1 MKILNWSMKES
12 EKIISGSL
20 RKNMHKIEDNLFTER
35 IVKMHLSRQQ
45 NPVYKPFLN
54 FGSLIIG
61 ISSVII
67 SIGLILLMR
76 TKILSVD
83 YFIFKEQYGLILLII
98 SLIFL
103 ISNWI
108 EYFPATKNK
117 ITGKI

>member
-1 MKILNWSMKES
+1 MEES
-12 EKIISGSL
+12 EKIISDSL
-20 RKNMHKIEDNLFTER
+20 KKNMHKIEDDSFTER
-35 IVKMHLSRQQ
+35 IVKLHLSSLK

-67 SIGLILLMR
+67 SIGLILLIR
-76 TKILSVD
+76 TKNLSVD
-83 YFIFKEQYGLILLII
+83 YFAIKEQYGLILLII

-108 EYFPATKNK
+108 EYSPATKNK
-117 ITGKI
+117 IIGKI